1 MDLNTNKN
9 QGQIIPDSLKA
20 HSGMWLS
27 VFCQVQEISGAPSLS
42 LLMELWKPGKGNLSP
57 VELCFPLQDLY
68 IKVTY
73 AKFVTI
79 FF

>member
-27 VFCQVQEISGAPSLS
+27 VFCQVQEMSLQ
-42 LLMELWKPGKGNLSP
+42 MK
-57 VELCFPLQDLY
+57 
-68 IKVTY
+68 
-73 AKFVTI
+73 
-79 FF
+79 